1 MLRPTELKNCL
12 ITAHRLDL
20 QDEELDFQ
28 RAQVDLE
35 NDSLSRIED
44 QLNRDS
50 QIPVSNQFELEEI
63 NQRIGMYNA
72 RLRTQNYTVRLY
84 NQRVEAHSN
93 EIGSWNRRT
102 CGDHKFCV
110 YDLDNIKA
118 DLPFGIDQYIKRES

>member
-93 EIGSWNRRT
+93 EIGSWNRT
-102 CGDHKFCV
+102 CGDHKFYV